1 MDAPYAAA
9 RTGLQGFGGN
19 FKLHVLQ
26 RHSGYT

>member
-9 RTGLQGFGGN
+9 HTGLQDFGGN
-19 FKLHVLQ
+19 FKSHVLK